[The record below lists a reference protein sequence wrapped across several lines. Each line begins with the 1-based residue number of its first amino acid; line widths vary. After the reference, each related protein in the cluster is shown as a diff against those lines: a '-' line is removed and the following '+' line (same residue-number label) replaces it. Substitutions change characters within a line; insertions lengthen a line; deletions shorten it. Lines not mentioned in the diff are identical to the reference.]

1 MANSHDASAAP
12 PASPPIPAAADPAA
26 SAAPA
31 HPIVHRRCHKRE
43 CPAAVPCVSR
53 AVACLT
59 NAHVGPSPQRQKP
72 NEEKAEAEAG
82 EGGQHRVSGTYGGTS
97 SASIGGARQSS
108 TERLPNRMVNLVI
121 SLGQA
126 SVVQSVGMQ
135 VPTTPIAQLKRALI
149 HVGGLANVLLEH
161 AARRRS
167 IDAGP
172 RVDRTTMSPA
182 GSIEAQRMHPL
193 WRIAISIS
201 RPTSARRP
209 TPSFQAAPGQ
219 HPVVTRSIVAQSPI
233 AAVVRIGEADGPTVL
248 SAASTAGAT
257 AAQISLTATRPAA
270 ARIHHRR
277 HTHHDVGT
285 RHSAAAHPP
294 ELSAK
299 SCGST
304 SAPMP

>member
-1 MANSHDASAAP
+1 MLAAAAAACVSTAHCQRIDVGTVSDIARLACTAAASLQGGGPVTGCAAPPVTAGDETTYTTVAMANSHDASAAP

-97 SASIGGARQSS
+97 SASIGGARHSS

-126 SVVQSVGMQ
+126 SVVQ
-135 VPTTPIAQLKRALI
+135 
-149 HVGGLANVLLEH
+149 
-161 AARRRS
+161 
-167 IDAGP
+167 
-172 RVDRTTMSPA
+172 
-182 GSIEAQRMHPL
+182 
-193 WRIAISIS
+193 
-201 RPTSARRP
+201 
-209 TPSFQAAPGQ
+209 
-219 HPVVTRSIVAQSPI
+219 
-233 AAVVRIGEADGPTVL
+233 
-248 SAASTAGAT
+248 
-257 AAQISLTATRPAA
+257 
-270 ARIHHRR
+270 
-277 HTHHDVGT
+277 
-285 RHSAAAHPP
+285 
-294 ELSAK
+294 
-299 SCGST
+299 
-304 SAPMP
+304 